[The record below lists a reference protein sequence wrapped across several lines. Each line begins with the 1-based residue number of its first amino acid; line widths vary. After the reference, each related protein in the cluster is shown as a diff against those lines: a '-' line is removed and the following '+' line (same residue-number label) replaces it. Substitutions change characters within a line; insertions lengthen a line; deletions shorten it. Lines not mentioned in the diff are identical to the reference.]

1 MCICLWIIFNT
12 AIFNHGYM
20 YWLASPNANLTT
32 RVSCVNSNSSN
43 ISFADI
49 DFYYGG
55 IRPVICLKSNVEL
68 KLSEDGSSYSIK

>member
-1 MCICLWIIFNT
+1 
-12 AIFNHGYM
+12 M

-55 IRPVICLKSNVEL
+55 IRPVICLKSNV
-68 KLSEDGSSYSIK
+68 